1 VKAVGGNLST
11 EQRVLDVVLSFAEV
25 DTLPDLLRHTV
36 ESACELIG
44 APYGA
49 LAVINGHKELTEFT
63 AHHDGQVQIT
73 SGDPR
78 SIGVADFLGAP
89 IKVHDETFGNLF
101 LSGKAEFSNQDRDI
115 LTALTTAAGSAVE
128 HLDRYEQTRKREVWL
143 RAAAE
148 VTTNLLMGTNGRDAL
163 YLVARTARTTAN
175 ADFAAVVLPDHAGD
189 LVIEVTDGGTYD
201 AEGMRVPKEGTVTYR
216 VYESGQGECH
226 AEGRVSAVPGPC
238 AVVPLK
244 VGKRTIGVL
253 IVSRPSNGPGFDDPD
268 LIEAF
273 AAQAALVLEFTRARG
288 DTERLA
294 VLEDRDRIARD
305 LHDLVIQRLF
315 GLGLGLQGLTG
326 TSVEPPVAER
336 ISGFVEEVDH
346 TIREIRRTIFSLQ
359 EPPSGGTSLRGQ
371 LLNVVHES
379 ARLLGFE
386 PDVSLEGPLDSVVPD
401 QVRPDLLA
409 TLREALTNV
418 VRHARAKH
426 VAVAVSVD
434 RTVTSL
440 ELMVKD
446 DGRGLPLA
454 DDSSGTPH
462 HAGGL
467 ANMAARARR
476 HHGDCAVDSIPGAGV
491 SITWFVPL
499 VLQEARW
506 R

>member
-1 VKAVGGNLST
+1 MGGNVST
-11 EQRVLDVVLSFAEV
+11 EQRVLDVVLSFAED
-25 DTLPDLLRHTV
+25 DTLPELLRHVV
-36 ESACELIG
+36 ESACDLVG

-49 LAVINGHKELTEFT
+49 LAVLNGHKELLEFT
-63 AHHDGQVQIT
+63 HDDGRPRIT

-78 SIGVADFLGAP
+78 SIGVADFLGAQ

-101 LSGKAEFSNQDRDI
+101 LSGKAAFTDRDRDV
-115 LTALTTAAGSAVE
+115 LTALATAAGSAIG
-128 HLDRYEQTRKREVWL
+128 HLSRYEQTRKREVWL
-143 RAAAE
+143 SAAAD
-148 VTTNLLMGTNGRDAL
+148 VTANLLTGTNGRDAL
-163 YLVARTARTTAN
+163 YLVAATARQTAK
-175 ADFAAVVLPDHAGD
+175 AHFAALALPDHTGD

-201 AEGMRVPKEGTVTYR
+201 AEGMRLPKDGTVSYR
-216 VYESGQGECH
+216 VYESGQAECH
-226 AEGRVSAVPGPC
+226 EEGTVPTVPGPC
-238 AVVPLK
+238 AVVPLT
-244 VGKRTIGVL
+244 VGDRRIGVL
-253 IVSRPSNGPGFDDPD
+253 ILARRKTEPKFDDPD

-305 LHDLVIQRLF
+305 LHDRVIPRLG
-315 GLGLGLQGLTG
+315 GLGLGLQGLIG
-326 TSVEPPVAER
+326 TNAELTER
-336 ISGFVEEVDH
+336 ISGFVQEVDH

-359 EPPSGGTSLRGQ
+359 EPPTGSTSLRGQ
-371 LLNVVHES
+371 LLNAVHDS

-386 PDVSLEGPLDSVVPD
+386 PDVSLEGPLDTVVPD
-401 QVRPDLLA
+401 QIRPDLLA

-418 VRHARAKH
+418 VRHARARH
-426 VAVAVSVD
+426 VAVAVSVN
-434 RTVTSL
+434 RTMTRL
-440 ELMVKD
+440 ELTVKD
-446 DGRGLPLA
+446 DGRGLPLS
-454 DDSSGTPH
+454 DDSCGVPH

-491 SITWFVPL
+491 SITWFAPL

>member
-1 VKAVGGNLST
+1 MGGNVST
-11 EQRVLDVVLSFAEV
+11 EQRVLDVVLSFADD
-25 DTLPDLLRHTV
+25 DTLPDLLHHVV
-36 ESACELIG
+36 ESACDLID

-63 AHHDGQVQIT
+63 AHHDGQVHIT

-78 SIGVADFLGAP
+78 SLGVADFLGAP

-101 LSGKAEFSNQDRDI
+101 LSGKAEFTRRDRDV
-115 LTALTTAAGSAVE
+115 LTAIATAAGSAIG
-128 HLDRYEQTRKREVWL
+128 HLDRYEKTHEREVWL

-148 VTTNLLMGTNGRDAL
+148 VTTNLLTGTNGRDAL
-163 YLVARTARTTAN
+163 YLVAKTARQTAD
-175 ADFAAVVLPDHAGD
+175 ADFTAVVLPDHNGD
-189 LVIEVTDGGTYD
+189 LVIEVTDGGSYD
-201 AEGMRVPKEGTVTYR
+201 AEGMRVPKEGTVSYR
-216 VYESGQGECH
+216 VYESGQAECH
-226 AEGRVSAVPGPC
+226 DEGTVPMVPGPC
-238 AVVPLK
+238 AVVPLT
-244 VGKRTIGVL
+244 VGDRTIGVL
-253 IVSRPSNGPGFDDPD
+253 ILARPQNEPGFDSPE

-273 AAQAALVLEFTRARG
+273 AAQAALVLEFTKAQG
-288 DTERLA
+288 DTERIA
-294 VLEDRDRIARD
+294 VLEERDRIARD

-326 TSVEPPVAER
+326 LSGRPQLTER

-371 LLNVVHES
+371 LLSAVHES

-401 QVRPDLLA
+401 EVRPDLLA

-418 VRHARAKH
+418 VRHARASH
-426 VAVAVSVD
+426 VAVTVSVD
-434 RTVTSL
+434 RTVTSV

-454 DDSSGTPH
+454 DDSPGVPH

>member
-1 VKAVGGNLST
+1 MGGNVST
-11 EQRVLDVVLSFAEV
+11 EQRVLDVVLSFAAD
-25 DTLPDLLRHTV
+25 DTLPDLLRHVV
-36 ESACELIG
+36 ESACDLIE

-49 LAVINGHKELTEFT
+49 LAVINGHRELTEFT

-73 SGDPR
+73 TGDPR

-101 LSGKAEFSNQDRDI
+101 LSGKQTFTDQDRDI
-115 LTALTTAAGSAVE
+115 ITALATAAGSAIG
-128 HLDRYEQTRKREVWL
+128 HLDRYEGTRKREAWL
-143 RAAAE
+143 RAAAV
-148 VTTNLLMGTNGRDAL
+148 VTTNLLTGTNGRDAL
-163 YLVARTARTTAN
+163 YLVARTARRTAD
-175 ADFAAVVLPDHAGD
+175 ADFGAVVLPDRSGD

-201 AEGMRVPKEGTVTYR
+201 AEGMRVPREGSVSYR
-216 VYESGQGECH
+216 VYESGQAECH
-226 AEGRVSAVPGPC
+226 DEGRVPAVPGPC

-244 VGKRTIGVL
+244 VGDRTIGVL
-253 IVSRPSNGPGFDDPD
+253 ILARPSNEPSFDEPE

-273 AAQAALVLEFTRARG
+273 AAQAALVLEFTRAQG

-326 TSVEPPVAER
+326 MSGKPTLTER

-386 PDVSLEGPLDSVVPD
+386 PDVSLEGPLDTVVPD
-401 QVRPDLLA
+401 ELRPDLLA

-454 DDSSGTPH
+454 DDSGGVPH

-476 HHGDCAVDSIPGAGV
+476 HHGDCVVDSIPGAGV

>member
-1 VKAVGGNLST
+1 MGGNVST
-11 EQRVLDVVLSFAEV
+11 EQRVLDVVLSFAED
-25 DTLPDLLRHTV
+25 DTLPELLRHVV
-36 ESACELIG
+36 ESACELVG

-49 LAVINGHKELTEFT
+49 LSVIDGHRELTEFT
-63 AHHDGQVQIT
+63 ARHDGQVQIT

-78 SIGVADFLGAP
+78 SITAADFLGAP

-101 LSGKAEFSNQDRDI
+101 LSGKAEFTSQDRDV
-115 LTALTTAAGSAVE
+115 LHALATAAGSAVG
-128 HLDRYEQTRKREVWL
+128 HLDRYERTRKREVWL

-148 VTTNLLMGTNGRDAL
+148 VTTDLLLGTNGRDAL
-163 YLVARTARTTAN
+163 YRVVKAARRTAH
-175 ADFAAVVLPDHAGD
+175 ADFAALVLPDHNGD
-189 LVIEVTDGGTYD
+189 LVIEVTVGGTYD
-201 AEGMRVPKEGTVTYR
+201 AEGMRVPKEGTATYR
-216 VYESGQGECH
+216 VYESGMGECH
-226 AEGRVSAVPGPC
+226 DEGTLPEVPGPC
-238 AVVPLK
+238 AVVPMK
-244 VGKRTIGVL
+244 VGDRTIGVL
-253 IVSRPSNGPGFDDPD
+253 LVTRLPDEPSFDDPD
-268 LIEAF
+268 LIETF

-326 TSVEPPVAER
+326 MSSGRPQVVER

-359 EPPSGGTSLRGQ
+359 EPPSGSTSLRGQ
-371 LLNVVHES
+371 LLNAVHDS

-386 PDVSLEGPLDSVVPD
+386 PDVSLEGPLDTVVPD

-426 VAVAVSVD
+426 VAVAVTVD
-434 RTVTSL
+434 RTVSSL
-440 ELMVKD
+440 ELLVKD
-446 DGRGLPLA
+446 DGRGLPLS
-454 DDSSGTPH
+454 DDSAGQPH

-491 SITWFVPL
+491 SVTWFVPL

>member
-1 VKAVGGNLST
+1 VDGSVST
-11 EQRVLDVVLSFAEV
+11 EQRVLDVVLSFADD
-25 DTLPDLLRHTV
+25 DTLPDLLRHVV
-36 ESACELIG
+36 ESACELIQ

-49 LAVINGHKELTEFT
+49 LAVITDHKELLEFT
-63 AHHDGQVQIT
+63 AEHGQPEIT

-78 SIGVADFLGAP
+78 SIGVADFLGAQ
-89 IKVHDETFGNLF
+89 IKVGDETFGNLY
-101 LSGKAEFSNQDRDI
+101 LAGKPEFTDQDKDI
-115 LTALTTAAGSAVE
+115 LTALATAAGSAIG
-128 HLDRYEQTRKREVWL
+128 HLDRYEQTRRREVWL

-148 VTTNLLMGTNGRDAL
+148 VTTNLLTGTNGRDAL
-163 YLVARTARTTAN
+163 YLVAATARQTAR
-175 ADFAAVVLPDHAGD
+175 AHFAALALPDRAGS

-201 AEGMRVPKEGTVTYR
+201 AEGLKVPREGTVSYR
-216 VYESGQGECH
+216 VYKSGKAECH
-226 AEGRVSAVPGPC
+226 DEGKVPAVPGPC
-238 AVVPLK
+238 AVVPLT
-244 VGKRTIGVL
+244 VGDRTIGVL
-253 IVSRPSNGPGFDDPD
+253 IVARRRGEPKFDDKD

-326 TSVEPPVAER
+326 TSVNLSER
-336 ISGFVEEVDH
+336 LSRFVEEVDH

-359 EPPSGGTSLRGQ
+359 EPPSGSTSLRGQ
-371 LLNVVHES
+371 ILNAVHES

-386 PDVSLEGPLDSVVPD
+386 PDVSLEGPLDTVVPD
-401 QVRPDLLA
+401 QLRPDLLA

-418 VRHARAKH
+418 VRHARARH
-426 VAVAVSVD
+426 VAVAVSVN
-434 RTVTSL
+434 RTMTRL
-440 ELMVKD
+440 ELTVKD
-446 DGRGLPLA
+446 DGRGLPLTE
-454 DDSSGTPH
+454 DCGGVPH

-491 SITWFVPL
+491 GITWFVPL
-499 VLQEARW
+499 VLQEATW

>member
-1 VKAVGGNLST
+1 MGGNVST
-11 EQRVLDVVLSFAEV
+11 EQRVLDVVLSLADD
-25 DTLPDLLRHTV
+25 DTLPELLRHVV

-49 LAVINGHKELTEFT
+49 LAVINGHRELLEY
-63 AHHDGQVQIT
+63 AHTDGQAHVT

-89 IKVHDETFGNLF
+89 VKVHDETFGNLY
-101 LSGKAEFSNQDRDI
+101 LAGKPEFTDQDRDI
-115 LTALTTAAGSAVE
+115 LTALATAAGSAIG
-128 HLDRYEQTRKREVWL
+128 HLDRYEQTRKRETWL

-148 VTTNLLMGTNGRDAL
+148 VTTNLLTGTNGRDAL
-163 YLVARTARTTAN
+163 YVVARTVRETAK
-175 ADFAAVVLPDHAGD
+175 AHFGAVVLPDHNGD

-201 AEGMRVPKEGTVTYR
+201 AEGMRLPRKGTVSYR
-216 VYESGQGECH
+216 VYESGRSECH
-226 AEGRVSAVPGPC
+226 DEGTVPTVPGPC
-238 AVVPLK
+238 AVVPLT
-244 VGKRTIGVL
+244 VGDRTIGVL
-253 IVSRPSNGPGFDDPD
+253 IVARRKGEATFDDVE

-273 AAQAALVLEFTRARG
+273 AAQAALVLEFARAKG

-294 VLEDRDRIARD
+294 VLEERDRIARD

-326 TSVEPPVAER
+326 MSGTPVLTER
-336 ISGFVEEVDH
+336 ITGFVEEVDH

-359 EPPSGGTSLRGQ
+359 EPPTGGMSLRGQ
-371 LLNVVHES
+371 LLNAVHES

-386 PDVSLEGPLDSVVPD
+386 PDVSLEGPLDTVVPD

-418 VRHARAKH
+418 VRHARARH
-426 VAVAVSVD
+426 VAVAVSVN
-434 RTVTSL
+434 RTMTRL
-440 ELMVKD
+440 ELSVSD
-446 DGRGLPLA
+446 DGRGLPLT
-454 DDSSGTPH
+454 DDSCAVPH

>member
-1 VKAVGGNLST
+1 MGGKVST
-11 EQRVLDVVLSFAEV
+11 EQRVLDVVLSFAED
-25 DTLPDLLRHTV
+25 DTLPELLRHV
-36 ESACELIG
+36 VVSACDLIE

-49 LAVINGHKELTEFT
+49 LAVINGHKGLTEFT

-78 SIGVADFLGAP
+78 SIGTADFLGAP

-101 LSGKAEFSNQDRDI
+101 LSGKPEFSARDRDI
-115 LTALTTAAGSAVE
+115 LTALATAAGSAVG
-128 HLDRYEQTRKREVWL
+128 HLDRYEQGRKREVWL

-148 VTTNLLMGTNGRDAL
+148 VTTRLLMGTDGRDAL
-163 YLVARTARTTAN
+163 YLVARTARRTAK
-175 ADFAAVVLPDHAGD
+175 ADFAAVVLPDHNGD

-201 AEGMRVPKEGTVTYR
+201 AEGTRVPREGTVTYR
-216 VYESGQGECH
+216 VFESGRGECH
-226 AEGRVSAVPGPC
+226 DEGKLPVVPGPS
-238 AVVPLK
+238 AMVPLT
-244 VGKRTIGVL
+244 VGERTIGVL
-253 IVSRPSNGPGFDDPD
+253 IVARPRGEPGFDDPD

-273 AAQAALVLEFTRARG
+273 AAQAALVLEFTRAKG

-326 TSVEPPVAER
+326 TSVRPQTAER

-359 EPPSGGTSLRGQ
+359 EPPTGGTSLRGH
-371 LLNVVHES
+371 LLNAVHES
-379 ARLLGFE
+379 AQLLGFE
-386 PDVSLEGPLDSVVPD
+386 PDVSLEGPLDTVVPD

-418 VRHARAKH
+418 VRHANAKH

-434 RTVTSL
+434 RTVTSV

-454 DDSSGTPH
+454 DDSGDAAH
-462 HAGGL
+462 HTGGL

-476 HHGDCAVDSIPGAGV
+476 HHGDCAVDSIPGSGV

>member
-1 VKAVGGNLST
+1 MGGDVST
-11 EQRVLDVVLSFAEV
+11 EQRVLDVVLSFAED
-25 DTLPDLLRHTV
+25 DTLPDLLRHVV
-36 ESACELIG
+36 ESACDLIE

-49 LAVINGHKELTEFT
+49 LAVVNGHRELLEFT
-63 AHHDGQVQIT
+63 AQDGQAHIT

-78 SIGVADFLGAP
+78 SIGVADFLGAT

-101 LSGKAEFSNQDRDI
+101 LAGKAEFTDRDRDV
-115 LTALTTAAGSAVE
+115 LTALATAAGSAIE
-128 HLDRYEQTRKREVWL
+128 HIDRYEKTRKREVWL
-143 RAAAE
+143 RAAAV
-148 VTTNLLMGTNGRDAL
+148 VTTKLLMGTKGREAL
-163 YLVARTARTTAN
+163 YLVAKTARRTAHAN
-175 ADFAAVVLPDHAGD
+175 FAAVVLPDHNGD
-189 LVIEVTDGGTYD
+189 LVIEVTDGGSYD
-201 AEGMRVPKEGTVTYR
+201 AEGMRVPREGTVSYR
-216 VYESGQGECH
+216 VYESGEAECH
-226 AEGRVSAVPGPC
+226 DEGTVPTVPGPC
-238 AVVPLK
+238 AVVPLA
-244 VGKRTIGVL
+244 VGDRTIGVV
-253 IVSRPSNGPGFDDPD
+253 IVARPVGEPSFDDPE

-273 AAQAALVLEFTRARG
+273 AAQAALVLEFTRAQG

-294 VLEDRDRIARD
+294 VLEERDRIARD

-326 TSVEPPVAER
+326 MSTNPQLTER

-359 EPPSGGTSLRGQ
+359 EPPSGSTSLRGQ
-371 LLNVVHES
+371 LLNAVYES

-386 PDVSLEGPLDSVVPD
+386 PNVSLEGPLDTVVPD
-401 QVRPDLLA
+401 QLRPDLLA

-418 VRHARAKH
+418 VRHARAMH
-426 VAVAVSVD
+426 VAVAVSVN
-434 RTVTSL
+434 RTMTRL
-440 ELMVKD
+440 ELVVKD

-454 DDSSGTPH
+454 DDSGGVPH

-476 HHGDCAVDSIPGAGV
+476 HHGDCVVDSIPGAGV
-491 SITWFVPL
+491 SIIWFVPL

>member
-1 VKAVGGNLST
+1 MGGNVST
-11 EQRVLDVVLSFAEV
+11 EQRVLDVVLSFAE
-25 DTLPDLLRHTV
+25 DETLPGLLRHVV
-36 ESACELIG
+36 ESACELTG

-49 LAVINGHKELTEFT
+49 LAVINGHRELAEFT
-63 AHHDGQVQIT
+63 ADGQVEVT
-73 SGDPR
+73 AGDPR
-78 SIGVADFLGAP
+78 SIGAADFLGAP
-89 IKVHDETFGNLF
+89 VQVQDDTFGNLF
-101 LSGKAEFSNQDRDI
+101 LSGKPQFTAQDRDVLAAI
-115 LTALTTAAGSAVE
+115 ATAAGSAVG

-148 VTTNLLMGTNGRDAL
+148 VTTNLLTGTNGRDAL
-163 YLVARTARTTAN
+163 YLVAQTARRTAN
-175 ADFAAVVLPDHAGD
+175 ADFAAVVLPDHNGD
-189 LVIEVTDGGTYD
+189 LVIEVTDGGAYD
-201 AEGMRVPKEGTVTYR
+201 AEGMRVPREGTVSYR
-216 VYESGQGECH
+216 VYESGRAECH
-226 AEGRVSAVPGPC
+226 DEGTIPTVPGPC
-238 AVVPLK
+238 AVVPLA
-244 VGKRTIGVL
+244 VGDRTIGVL
-253 IVSRPSNGPGFDDPD
+253 IVARPKNEPSFDDPE

-273 AAQAALVLEFTRARG
+273 AAQAALVLEFTKAQA
-288 DTERLA
+288 DTERVA

-326 TSVEPPVAER
+326 MSTKPQLTER

-359 EPPSGGTSLRGQ
+359 EPPSGSTSLRGQ
-371 LLNVVHES
+371 LLNAVHES
-379 ARLLGFE
+379 ARLLGFD
-386 PDVSLEGPLDSVVPD
+386 PDVSLEGPLDTVVPD
-401 QVRPDLLA
+401 EVRPDLLA

-440 ELMVKD
+440 ELLVKD

-454 DDSSGTPH
+454 DDPAGAPQ

>member
-1 VKAVGGNLST
+1 MGGNVST
-11 EQRVLDVVLSFAEV
+11 EQRVLDVVLSFAED
-25 DTLPDLLRHTV
+25 DTLPELLRHVV
-36 ESACELIG
+36 ESACDLIE

-49 LAVINGHKELTEFT
+49 LAVINGHRELLEF
-63 AHHDGQVQIT
+63 AHTDGQACIT

-78 SIGVADFLGAP
+78 SIGVTEFLGAP
-89 IKVHDETFGNLF
+89 VKVHEETFGNLF
-101 LSGKAEFSNQDRDI
+101 LSGKPEFTDRDRDV
-115 LTALTTAAGSAVE
+115 LTALATAAGAAIG
-128 HLDRYEQTRKREVWL
+128 HLDRYEQTRRREVWL

-148 VTTNLLMGTNGRDAL
+148 VTTKLLMGTNGRDAL
-163 YLVARTARTTAN
+163 YLVAKTARRTAN
-175 ADFAAVVLPDHAGD
+175 AHFAAVVLPDHNGD

-201 AEGMRVPKEGTVTYR
+201 AEGMRVPKEGTVSYR
-216 VYESGQGECH
+216 VYESGQAECH
-226 AEGRVSAVPGPC
+226 GEGTVPTVPGPC
-238 AVVPLK
+238 VVVPLA
-244 VGKRTIGVL
+244 VGDRTIGVL
-253 IVSRPSNGPGFDDPD
+253 IVARQRNEPTFDDPD
-268 LIEAF
+268 VIEAF

-288 DTERLA
+288 DTERIA
-294 VLEDRDRIARD
+294 VLEERDRIARD

-326 TSVEPPVAER
+326 TAARPDLPER
-336 ISGFVEEVDH
+336 ISGFVKEVDQ

-359 EPPSGGTSLRGQ
+359 EPPSGSTSLRGQ
-371 LLNVVHES
+371 LLNAVHES

-386 PDVSLEGPLDSVVPD
+386 PDVSLEGPLDTVVPD
-401 QVRPDLLA
+401 QLRPDLLA

-418 VRHARAKH
+418 VRHARARH
-426 VAVAVSVD
+426 VAVAVSVN
-434 RTVTSL
+434 RTMTRL
-440 ELMVKD
+440 ELVVED
-446 DGRGLPLA
+446 DGRGLPLT
-454 DDSSGTPH
+454 DDSGGVPH

>member
-1 VKAVGGNLST
+1 MGVKVST
-11 EQRVLDVVLSFAEV
+11 EQRVLDVVLSFAED
-25 DTLPDLLRHTV
+25 DTLPELLRHVV
-36 ESACELIG
+36 ESACELIE

-49 LAVINGHKELTEFT
+49 LAVINGHKELTEFGG
-63 AHHDGQVQIT
+63 HHDGQVQIT

-101 LSGKAEFSNQDRDI
+101 LAGKPEFTAQDRDI
-115 LTALTTAAGSAVE
+115 LAALSTAAGSAVG
-128 HLDRYEQTRKREVWL
+128 HLDRYEQARKREVWL

-148 VTTNLLMGTNGRDAL
+148 VTTDLLMGTNGREAL

-175 ADFAAVVLPDHAGD
+175 ADFAAVVLPDQNGD
-189 LVIEVTDGGTYD
+189 LVIEVTEGGTYD
-201 AEGMRVPKEGTVTYR
+201 AEGMRVPKEGTATYR
-216 VYESGQGECH
+216 VYRSGHGECH
-226 AEGRVSAVPGPC
+226 DEGRLAAVPG
-238 AVVPLK
+238 ASAIVPLT
-244 VGKRTIGVL
+244 VGERTIGVL
-253 IVSRPSNGPGFDDPD
+253 IVARPPGEPSFDAPE

-326 TSVEPPVAER
+326 MNDKPQLVER

-359 EPPSGGTSLRGQ
+359 EPPSGGASLRGQ
-371 LLNVVHES
+371 LLNAVHES
-379 ARLLGFE
+379 ASLLGFE

-418 VRHARAKH
+418 VRHAKAKH

-454 DDSSGTPH
+454 DDSAGGPH

-506 R
+506 Q

>member
-1 VKAVGGNLST
+1 MGGNVST
-11 EQRVLDVVLSFAEV
+11 EQRVLDVVLSFADD
-25 DTLPDLLRHTV
+25 DTLPELLRHVV
-36 ESACELIG
+36 ESACDLID

-49 LAVINGHKELTEFT
+49 LAVVNGHKELLEFSQS
-63 AHHDGQVQIT
+63 DGQTQIT
-73 SGDPR
+73 TGDPR
-78 SIGVADFLGAP
+78 SIGAADFLGAP
-89 IKVHDETFGNLF
+89 VKIHGETFGNLF
-101 LSGKAEFSNQDRDI
+101 LAGKPQFTDQDRDI
-115 LTALTTAAGSAVE
+115 LTALATAAGSALE

-148 VTTNLLMGTNGRDAL
+148 VTTNLLTGTNGRDAL
-163 YLVARTARTTAN
+163 YLVARTARRTAK
-175 ADFAAVVLPDHAGD
+175 ADFAAVVLPDHNGD
-189 LVIEVTDGGTYD
+189 LVIEVVDGGTYD
-201 AEGMRVPKEGTVTYR
+201 AEGMRVPKEGTVSYR
-216 VYESGQGECH
+216 VYESGEAECH
-226 AEGRVSAVPGPC
+226 EEGTVPTVPGPC
-238 AVVPLK
+238 AVVPLT
-244 VGKRTIGVL
+244 VGDRTIGVL
-253 IVSRPSNGPGFDDPD
+253 IVARPKDEPSFDDPE

-273 AAQAALVLEFTRARG
+273 AAQAALVLEFTRAQG
-288 DTERLA
+288 DTERIA

-326 TSVEPPVAER
+326 MSARPQLTER
-336 ISGFVEEVDH
+336 ISRFVEEVDH

-371 LLNVVHES
+371 ILNAVHES

-386 PDVSLEGPLDSVVPD
+386 PDVSLEGPLDTVVPD
-401 QVRPDLLA
+401 QLRPDLLA

-426 VAVAVSVD
+426 VAVAVSVN
-434 RTVTSL
+434 RTMTRL
-440 ELMVKD
+440 ELTVKD

-454 DDSSGTPH
+454 DDSGGVPH

-476 HHGDCAVDSIPGAGV
+476 HHGECAVDSIPGAGV
-491 SITWFVPL
+491 AITWFVPL
-499 VLQEARW
+499 VLQEATW

>member
-1 VKAVGGNLST
+1 MGSNVST
-11 EQRVLDVVLSFAEV
+11 EQRVLDVVLSFAGDDSLSE
-25 DTLPDLLRHTV
+25 LLHHVV
-36 ESACELIG
+36 ESACELIE

-49 LAVINGHKELTEFT
+49 LAVVNGHKELLELT
-63 AHHDGQVQIT
+63 HDDGRPHIT

-89 IKVHDETFGNLF
+89 IKVHDETFANLF
-101 LSGKAEFSNQDRDI
+101 LSGKPEFTAQDQDI
-115 LTALTTAAGSAVE
+115 LTALATAAGSAIG
-128 HLDRYEQTRKREVWL
+128 HLDRYERTRRREAWL

-148 VTTNLLMGTNGRDAL
+148 VTTNLLTGTTGRDAL
-163 YLVARTARTTAN
+163 YQVATTARQTAD
-175 ADFAAVVLPDHAGD
+175 AHFAALALPDYNGD

-201 AEGMRVPKEGTVTYR
+201 AEGMKVPRDGSVSYR
-216 VYESGQGECH
+216 VYESGKAECH
-226 AEGRVSAVPGPC
+226 DEGTVSTVPGPC
-238 AVVPLK
+238 AVVPLT
-244 VGKRTIGVL
+244 VGDRTIGVL
-253 IVSRPSNGPGFDDPD
+253 ILARRRGEPKFDDKD
-268 LIEAF
+268 LVEVF

-315 GLGLGLQGLTG
+315 GLGLGLQGLT
-326 TSVEPPVAER
+326 SANAK

-359 EPPSGGTSLRGQ
+359 EPPSGSTSLRGQ
-371 LLNVVHES
+371 LLNAVHDS

-386 PDVSLEGPLDSVVPD
+386 PDVSLEGPLDTVVPD
-401 QVRPDLLA
+401 QLRPDLLA

-418 VRHARAKH
+418 VRHARARH
-426 VAVAVSVD
+426 VAVAVSVN
-434 RTVTSL
+434 RTMTRL

-446 DGRGLPLA
+446 DGRGLPLTE
-454 DDSSGTPH
+454 DSAGVPH

-499 VLQEARW
+499 VLQEATW

>member
-1 VKAVGGNLST
+1 MGGNVST
-11 EQRVLDVVLSFAEV
+11 EQRVLDVVLSFAED
-25 DTLPDLLRHTV
+25 DTLPDLLRHVV

-49 LAVINGHKELTEFT
+49 LAVIHGHKELTEFT
-63 AHHDGQVQIT
+63 ATPEGQVQIT

-101 LSGKAEFSNQDRDI
+101 LTGKPEFTAQDRDV
-115 LTALTTAAGSAVE
+115 LTALATAAGSAVG
-128 HLDRYEQTRKREVWL
+128 HLDRYEQTRKREDWL
-143 RAAAE
+143 RAAAD
-148 VTTNLLMGTNGRDAL
+148 VTTDLLLGTNGRDAL
-163 YLVARTARTTAN
+163 YLVARTARRTAN
-175 ADFAAVVLPDHAGD
+175 ADFAAVVLPDHNGD
-189 LVIEVTDGGTYD
+189 LVIEVTDGGSYD
-201 AEGMRVPKEGTVTYR
+201 AEGMRLPREGTSTYR
-216 VYESGQGECH
+216 VFESGMGECH
-226 AEGRVSAVPGPC
+226 DEGRLEAVPGPC
-238 AVVPLK
+238 AVVPLT
-244 VGKRTIGVL
+244 VGERTIGVL
-253 IVSRPSNGPGFDDPD
+253 IVARPPGAPSFDDPD

-326 TSVEPPVAER
+326 MIGRPQVVER

-359 EPPSGGTSLRGQ
+359 GPPSGGASLRGQ
-371 LLNVVHES
+371 LLNAVHES

-426 VAVAVSVD
+426 VAVSVSVD

-454 DDSSGTPH
+454 DDSADVPH

>member
-1 VKAVGGNLST
+1 VGSNVST
-11 EQRVLDVVLSFAEV
+11 EQRVLDVVLSFAE
-25 DTLPDLLRHTV
+25 DETLPELLRHV
-36 ESACELIG
+36 IESACDLIK

-49 LAVINGHKELTEFT
+49 LAVINGHRELLEFT
-63 AHHDGQVQIT
+63 QPDGQTHVT

-78 SIGVADFLGAP
+78 SISAKDFLGAP

-101 LSGKAEFSNQDRDI
+101 LAGKPLFTDQDQDI
-115 LTALTTAAGSAVE
+115 LTALATAAGSAIG
-128 HLDRYEQTRKREVWL
+128 HLGRYEETRKREVWL

-148 VTTNLLMGTNGRDAL
+148 VTTNLLTGTNGRDAL
-163 YLVARTARTTAN
+163 YLVAKTARRTARAR
-175 ADFAAVVLPDHAGD
+175 FCAVALPDHNGD

-201 AEGMRVPKEGTVTYR
+201 AEGMRVPKEGTVSYR
-216 VYESGQGECH
+216 VYESGQAECRE
-226 AEGRVSAVPGPC
+226 EGTVPTVPGPC
-238 AVVPLK
+238 AVVPLT
-244 VGKRTIGVL
+244 VGDRTIGVL
-253 IVSRPSNGPGFDDPD
+253 IVARPKGEPTFDDPQ
-268 LIEAF
+268 LLEAF

-294 VLEDRDRIARD
+294 VLEERDRIARD

-326 TSVEPPVAER
+326 SSEKPQLTER

-371 LLNVVHES
+371 ILNAVHES

-386 PDVSLEGPLDSVVPD
+386 PDVSLEGPLDTVVPD
-401 QVRPDLLA
+401 QLRPDLLA

-418 VRHARAKH
+418 VRHARAQH
-426 VAVAVSVD
+426 VAVAVSVN
-434 RTVTSL
+434 RTMTRL
-440 ELMVKD
+440 ELTVRD
-446 DGRGLPLA
+446 DGRGLPLT
-454 DDSSGTPH
+454 DDSGGVPH

-491 SITWFVPL
+491 SIIWFAPL

>member
-1 VKAVGGNLST
+1 MDGNVST

-25 DTLPDLLRHTV
+25 DTLPALLRHTV
-36 ESACELIG
+36 ESACDLIG
-44 APYGA
+44 ASYGA
-49 LAVINGHKELTEFT
+49 LAVINTHRELTEFT

-78 SIGVADFLGAP
+78 SIGLADFLGAP

-115 LTALTTAAGSAVE
+115 LTALATAAGSAVE

-163 YLVARTARTTAN
+163 YLVAKTARTTAN
-175 ADFAAVVLPDHAGD
+175 ADFAAVVLPDHNGD

-226 AEGRVSAVPGPC
+226 AEGKVSAVPGPC

-253 IVSRPSNGPGFDDPD
+253 ILSRPSTESGFDDPD

-273 AAQAALVLEFTRARG
+273 AAQAALVFEFTRARG

-326 TSVEPPVAER
+326 TSVKPQVAER
-336 ISGFVEEVDH
+336 ISGFVEEVDR

-359 EPPSGGTSLRGQ
+359 EPPAGGTSLRGQ
-371 LLNVVHES
+371 LLNVVHE
-379 ARLLGFE
+379 AAQLLGFE
-386 PDVSLEGPLDSVVPD
+386 PDVSLEGPLDTVVPD

-454 DDSSGTPH
+454 DDSGGAPH
-462 HAGGL
+462 HTGGL

>member
-1 VKAVGGNLST
+1 MGGTVST
-11 EQRVLDVVLSFAEV
+11 EQRVLDVVLSLAEY
-25 DTLPDLLRHTV
+25 DTLPELLHHVV
-36 ESACELIG
+36 ESACELVD

-49 LAVINGHKELTEFT
+49 LAVINGHRELLEFT
-63 AHHDGQVQIT
+63 AEDDGQVHIT

-89 IKVHDETFGNLF
+89 VIVDDKTYGNLY
-101 LSGKAEFSNQDRDI
+101 LTGKAEFTDQDRDV
-115 LTALTTAAGSAVE
+115 LTALATAAGSAIG
-128 HLDRYEQTRKREVWL
+128 HLDRYEQTRKREAWL

-148 VTTNLLMGTNGRDAL
+148 VTTDLLTGTNGRDAL
-163 YLVARTARTTAN
+163 YLVARTVRRTAN
-175 ADFAAVVLPDHAGD
+175 ANFSAVVLPDHNGD

-201 AEGMRVPKEGTVTYR
+201 AEGMRVPREGTVSYR
-216 VYESGQGECH
+216 VYESGQAECH
-226 AEGRVSAVPGPC
+226 DAGSVPTVPGPC
-238 AVVPLK
+238 AVVPLT
-244 VGKRTIGVL
+244 VGDRTIGVL
-253 IVSRPSNGPGFDDPD
+253 ILARPEGEPSFDGPE

-273 AAQAALVLEFTRARG
+273 AAQAALVLEFTRAQG

-326 TSVEPPVAER
+326 MSTRPQLSER
-336 ISGFVEEVDH
+336 ISEFVEEVDH

-371 LLNVVHES
+371 LLNAVHES

-386 PDVSLEGPLDSVVPD
+386 PDVSLEGPLDTVVPE
-401 QVRPDLLA
+401 QLRPDLLA
-409 TLREALTNV
+409 TLREALTNI
-418 VRHARAKH
+418 VRHARAQH
-426 VAVAVSVD
+426 VSVAVSVN
-434 RTVTSL
+434 RTMTRL
-440 ELMVKD
+440 ELVVKD

-454 DDSSGTPH
+454 DDSGGAPH

-491 SITWFVPL
+491 GITWFVPL
-499 VLQEARW
+499 VLQEATW

>member
-1 VKAVGGNLST
+1 MGGNVST

-36 ESACELIG
+36 ESACALIG
-44 APYGA
+44 ASYGA
-49 LAVINGHKELTEFT
+49 LAVINSHKELTEFT

-78 SIGVADFLGAP
+78 SIGLADFLGAP
-89 IKVHDETFGNLF
+89 IKVHDETFGNLY

-115 LTALTTAAGSAVE
+115 LTALATAAGSAVE

-148 VTTNLLMGTNGRDAL
+148 VTTNLLTGTSGRDAL
-163 YLVARTARTTAN
+163 YLVASTARTTAN
-175 ADFAAVVLPDHAGD
+175 AVFAAVVLPDQNGD

-226 AEGRVSAVPGPC
+226 AEGKVSAVPGPC

-253 IVSRPSNGPGFDDPD
+253 ILSKPEGEPGFDAPD

-326 TSVEPPVAER
+326 TSVKPQVAER
-336 ISGFVEEVDH
+336 ISGFVEEVDR

-359 EPPSGGTSLRGQ
+359 EPPAGGTSLRGQ

-379 ARLLGFE
+379 ARLLEFE
-386 PDVSLEGPLDSVVPD
+386 PDVSLEGPLDTVVPD

-454 DDSSGTPH
+454 DDSGGAPH

>member
-1 VKAVGGNLST
+1 MGGNVST
-11 EQRVLDVVLSFAEV
+11 EQRVLDVVLSFAED
-25 DTLPDLLRHTV
+25 DTLPDLLRHVV
-36 ESACELIG
+36 ESACDLIG

-49 LAVINGHKELTEFT
+49 LAVINGHKELAEFT
-63 AHHDGQVQIT
+63 AQHDGQVQIT

-78 SIGVADFLGAP
+78 SIGPADFLGAP
-89 IKVHDETFGNLF
+89 IKVQDETFGNLF
-101 LSGKAEFSNQDRDI
+101 LSGKAEFTSQDRDI
-115 LTALTTAAGSAVE
+115 LTALATAAGSAVG

-148 VTTNLLMGTNGRDAL
+148 VTTRLLLGTNGRDAL
-163 YLVARTARTTAN
+163 YLVAQTARRTAG
-175 ADFAAVVLPDHAGD
+175 ADFAAVVLPDHNGD
-189 LVIEVTDGGTYD
+189 LVIEVTDGGRYD

-216 VYESGQGECH
+216 VFESGMGECH
-226 AEGRVSAVPGPC
+226 DEGKVPTVPGPC
-238 AVVPLK
+238 AIVPLT
-244 VGKRTIGVL
+244 VGERTIGVL
-253 IVSRPSNGPGFDDPD
+253 IVARPENEPSFDDPD

-326 TSVEPPVAER
+326 MIAKPQVTER

-359 EPPSGGTSLRGQ
+359 GPPSGGTSLRAQ
-371 LLNVVHES
+371 LLNAVHES

-386 PDVSLEGPLDSVVPD
+386 PDVSLEGPLDTVVPD
-401 QVRPDLLA
+401 HVRPDLLA

-418 VRHARAKH
+418 VRHARAEH

-434 RTVTSL
+434 RTVSSL
-440 ELMVKD
+440 ELLVKD

-454 DDSSGTPH
+454 DDSAGSPH

>member
-1 VKAVGGNLST
+1 MGGNVST
-11 EQRVLDVVLSFAEV
+11 EQRVLDVVLSFAED
-25 DTLPDLLRHTV
+25 DTIPDLLRHVV

-49 LAVINGHKELTEFT
+49 LAVISNHKELLEFT
-63 AHHDGQVQIT
+63 QSDGQPQIT
-73 SGDPR
+73 TGDPR
-78 SIGVADFLGAP
+78 SIGVDDFLGAQ
-89 IKVHDETFGNLF
+89 IKVHGETFGNLF
-101 LSGKAEFSNQDRDI
+101 LSGKPEFTDQDQDI
-115 LTALTTAAGSAVE
+115 LSALATAAGSAIG
-128 HLDRYEQTRKREVWL
+128 HLDRYERTRRREAWL

-148 VTTNLLMGTNGRDAL
+148 VTTNLLTGTTGRDAL
-163 YLVARTARTTAN
+163 YQVATTARQTAD
-175 ADFAAVVLPDHAGD
+175 AHFCALALPDHNGD
-189 LVIEVTDGGTYD
+189 LVIEVADGGTYD
-201 AEGMRVPKEGTVTYR
+201 AEGMKIPRDGSVSYR
-216 VYESGQGECH
+216 VYESGQPECH
-226 AEGRVSAVPGPC
+226 DEGTVPAVPGPC
-238 AVVPLK
+238 AVVALT
-244 VGKRTIGVL
+244 VGDRTIGVL
-253 IVSRPSNGPGFDDPD
+253 ILARRRGEPKFDDGD
-268 LIEAF
+268 LIDAF
-273 AAQAALVLEFTRARG
+273 AAQAALVLEFTRAQG

-315 GLGLGLQGLTG
+315 GLGLGLQGLT
-326 TSVEPPVAER
+326 SANAK

-359 EPPSGGTSLRGQ
+359 EPPSGSTSLRGQ
-371 LLNVVHES
+371 LLNAVHDS

-386 PDVSLEGPLDSVVPD
+386 PDVSLEGPLDTVVPD
-401 QVRPDLLA
+401 QLRPDLLA

-418 VRHARAKH
+418 VRHARARH
-426 VAVAVSVD
+426 VAVAVSVN
-434 RTVTSL
+434 RTVTRL

-446 DGRGLPLA
+446 DGRGLPLTE
-454 DDSSGTPH
+454 DSGAVPH

-499 VLQEARW
+499 VLQEATW

>member
-1 VKAVGGNLST
+1 MGSNVST
-11 EQRVLDVVLSFAEV
+11 EQRVLNVVLSFADD
-25 DTLPDLLRHTV
+25 DTLPDLLRHVV
-36 ESACELIG
+36 ESACDLVA

-49 LAVINGHKELTEFT
+49 LAVVNGRRELLEF
-63 AHHDGQVQIT
+63 AQDDGQVHVT

-89 IKVHDETFGNLF
+89 VLVHDETFGNLF
-101 LSGKAEFSNQDRDI
+101 LAGKPEFTDQDRDI
-115 LTALTTAAGSAVE
+115 LTALATAAGSAIG
-128 HLDRYEQTRKREVWL
+128 HLDRYEQTRKREAWL
-143 RAAAE
+143 RSAAE
-148 VTTNLLMGTNGRDAL
+148 VTTNLLTGTNGRDAL
-163 YLVARTARTTAN
+163 YLVAKTAREA
-175 ADFAAVVLPDHAGD
+175 AKGHFAALVLPDHNGD

-201 AEGMRVPKEGTVTYR
+201 AEGMRVPREGTVTSR
-216 VYESGQGECH
+216 VYESGQAECH
-226 AEGRVSAVPGPC
+226 REGTVPTVPGPC
-238 AVVPLK
+238 VVVPLT
-244 VGKRTIGVL
+244 VADRRLGVL
-253 IVSRPSNGPGFDDPD
+253 IVARQEGEPEFDDPE
-268 LIEAF
+268 LVEAF

-326 TSVEPPVAER
+326 MTVRPQVTER
-336 ISGFVEEVDH
+336 ISGFVGEVDH

-359 EPPSGGTSLRGQ
+359 EPPSGGASLRGQ
-371 LLNVVHES
+371 LLGAVHES

-386 PDVSLEGPLDSVVPD
+386 PDVSLEGPLDTVVPD
-401 QVRPDLLA
+401 QLRPDLLA

-418 VRHARAKH
+418 VRHARARH
-426 VAVAVSVD
+426 VAVAVSVN
-434 RTVTSL
+434 RTMTRL
-440 ELMVKD
+440 ELTVSD
-446 DGRGLPLA
+446 DGRGLPLTE
-454 DDSSGTPH
+454 DSSGVPH

-499 VLQEARW
+499 VLQEATW

>member
-1 VKAVGGNLST
+1 MGGNVST
-11 EQRVLDVVLSFAEV
+11 EQRVLDVVLSFAED
-25 DTLPDLLRHTV
+25 DTLPDLLRHVV
-36 ESACELIG
+36 ESACDLIE

-49 LAVINGHKELTEFT
+49 LAVVNGHKELLEFT
-63 AHHDGQVQIT
+63 HDDGQAHIT

-101 LSGKAEFSNQDRDI
+101 LSGKADFTDRDQDI
-115 LTALTTAAGSAVE
+115 LTALATAAGSAIG
-128 HLDRYEQTRKREVWL
+128 HLDRYEQTRKREAWL
-143 RAAAE
+143 QAAAD
-148 VTTNLLMGTNGRDAL
+148 VTTDLLTGTNGREAL
-163 YLVARTARTTAN
+163 YRVATTARQTAG
-175 ADFAAVVLPDHAGD
+175 AHFAALALPDHTGD

-201 AEGMRVPKEGTVTYR
+201 AEGMRVPREGTVSYR
-216 VYESGQGECH
+216 VYESGQAECH
-226 AEGRVSAVPGPC
+226 EEGTVPTVPGPC
-238 AVVPLK
+238 AVVPLT
-244 VGKRTIGVL
+244 VGDRRIGVL
-253 IVSRPSNGPGFDDPD
+253 IVARKRGEPKFDDAE

-273 AAQAALVLEFTRARG
+273 AAQAALVLEFTRAQG
-288 DTERLA
+288 DTERIA

-326 TSVEPPVAER
+326 TNVRFSER
-336 ISGFVEEVDH
+336 ITGFVEEVDH

-371 LLNVVHES
+371 LLNAVHDS

-386 PDVSLEGPLDSVVPD
+386 PDVSLEGPLDTVVPD
-401 QVRPDLLA
+401 QLRPDLLA

-418 VRHARAKH
+418 VRHARARH
-426 VAVAVSVD
+426 VAVAVSVN
-434 RTVTSL
+434 RTMTRL
-440 ELMVKD
+440 ELTVKD
-446 DGRGLPLA
+446 DGRGLPLTE
-454 DDSSGTPH
+454 DSPGVPH

-491 SITWFVPL
+491 GITWFVPL
-499 VLQEARW
+499 VLQEATW